1 MLSVLYSR
9 LLAGYPPRPRRSLL
23 RGYSWLTPSRAL
35 CPQDPK
41 KSREAKFEDVN
52 DNDAKKPSTGVVQY
66 FLRDPDGYYVEICN
80 CDILTKFCLSQENVD
95 LEYDEG
101 AKDIG
106 FAVICVQLKWRQKV
120 RKAKS
125 QSVLSVEAATKGC
138 ERAAEAEP
146 ETLRNLVRRSNT
158 YGCITQGFTEDEL
171 AEALRLSGNTVKIA
185 LQILHV
191 WRGDD
196 EVFQPPA
203 FIEDGKLVKPPKI
216 VRSKAEVSAIRAKMS
231 AKHLVA

>member
-1 MLSVLYSR
+1 M
-9 LLAGYPPRPRRSLL
+9 
-23 RGYSWLTPSRAL
+23 

-80 CDILTKFCLSQENVD
+80 CDILTKFCLSQEKVD

-216 VRSKAEVSAIRAKMS
+216 VRSRAEVSAIRAKMS